1 MKINPSSEKP
11 IFMQIAGQLEDSIFT
26 GVFQEDSKSPPPMK
40 SPFYSTLTPTPYSR
54 G

>member
-26 GVFQEDSKSPPPMK
+26 GVFQEEQKS
-40 SPFYSTLTPTPYSR
+40 STNEISVNINPTPYSR